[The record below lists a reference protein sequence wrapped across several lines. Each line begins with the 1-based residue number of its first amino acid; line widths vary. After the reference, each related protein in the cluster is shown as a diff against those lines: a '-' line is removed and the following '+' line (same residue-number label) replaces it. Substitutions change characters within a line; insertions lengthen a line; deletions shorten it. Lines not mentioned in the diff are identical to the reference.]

1 MCVFIILQGLMPYD
15 ENAAKGMRILHNL
28 LQKGCNVEG
37 DTYWAHAPL
46 SREERADIVLVTDR
60 CVLGKLIILLLE
72 LTVKTALEWNCH
84 LLQAWHSVNCLQVAN
99 FCKRERGKSLLYFQ
113 A

>member
-1 MCVFIILQGLMPYD
+1 MPYD

-72 LTVKTALEWNCH
+72 LTVKTAVEWNCH
-84 LLQAWHSVNCLQVAN
+84 FIAGMAFGELPSSCKFLQ
-99 FCKRERGKSLLYFQ
+99 KRERKNSLYFQ
-113 A
+113 AKFFN